1 MAIWGGE
8 GAKSRIERDLFVLGS
23 RLTVEVQLTVVTISL
38 TTRERRTEPGDRV
51 RAPQSVEGIF
61 FSICLFLFSIR
72 FFYFSFFLSIYIY
85 IYVRIINI
93 SNIHRNRSCQESNH
107 GRAVARARRGT
118 LSQHSGFSNQFHSQ
132 FHFPKMRY
140 LSILVFS
147 INFDLLLARYMFI
160 IRTKIIN
167 ETGWIEQKIT
177 STSWLLRRQSI
188 FQGTTTYIYIYN
200 VRLIT
205 LNCTV

>member
-1 MAIWGGE
+1 MAIWGGG

-72 FFYFSFFLSIYIY
+72 FFYFFLFFLSIYIY
-85 IYVRIINI
+85 IYVRIINKF

-132 FHFPKMRY
+132 FHFPKMSC

-147 INFDLLLARYMFI
+147 IHKFRSPS
-160 IRTKIIN
+160 R
-167 ETGWIEQKIT
+167 E
-177 STSWLLRRQSI
+177 
-188 FQGTTTYIYIYN
+188 IYVYYSYKN
-200 VRLIT
+200 H
-205 LNCTV
+205 

>member
-1 MAIWGGE
+1 M
-8 GAKSRIERDLFVLGS
+8 
-23 RLTVEVQLTVVTISL
+23 VTISL

-72 FFYFSFFLSIYIY
+72 FFYFFLFLSIYIY

-132 FHFPKMRY
+132 FHFPRMIY

-147 INFDLLLARYMFI
+147 IHKFRSPSREIYVYYSYKNQ
-160 IRTKIIN
+160 IN
-167 ETGWIEQKIT
+167 ETGWIGQKIT